1 MICEFLTKT
10 TINGVQKLLE
20 LRLLLSCLWA
30 CHCLVRPLRGADYRT
45 TNL

>member
-1 MICEFLTKT
+1 MFCELVLKATSKEALQKT
-10 TINGVQKLLE
+10 D

-30 CHCLVRPLRGADYRT
+30 CHCLVRPLRGADHRT